1 MTMGQPVDT
10 RPDSQRP
17 AVATTATGGRLR
29 VAMLGLYPEDPA
41 RVMGGVEAVV
51 SVLAAELA
59 TAADLE
65 IHVVSGR
72 PGLAAIERETHGP
85 VTVHRVPEPR
95 LGRLFLYRPARRWLQ
110 RALHTIRPGVV
121 HAHGSG
127 VYVAAAIACSIPAVV
142 TLHGVVAQEARLAAA
157 GSSLGV
163 RGRWTY
169 DRLYERYCLAR
180 VRELIVIS
188 PYLLREFP
196 QLARQAHVTHIENP
210 IDASFFQVRRAPQAS
225 TIFCPARIIARKG
238 ILDLIQAF
246 AQLQAGFPPAELRL
260 AGETTAEPDYARRCQ
275 AAAQQAGVADRVHFL
290 GPLSRAAVQE
300 ELATCTLVALAA
312 HQETAPVSL
321 AEAMAAACPVVA
333 TTAGGVPD
341 LIETRKTGLLV
352 APGDVPGLAAQMH
365 MVLRDTML
373 ATALGHNAQRAARAR
388 FHPQAVAARTRA
400 VYQRLAASA

>member
-1 MTMGQPVDT
+1 
-10 RPDSQRP
+10 
-17 AVATTATGGRLR
+17 
-29 VAMLGLYPEDPA
+29 MLGLYPDDPA

-51 SVLAAELA
+51 SVLATELA

-65 IHVVSGR
+65 MHVVSGR
-72 PGLAAIERETHGP
+72 PGLTAIEHETHGP

-95 LGRLFLYRPARRWLQ
+95 FGRLFLYRPARRWLQ
-110 RALHTIRPGVV
+110 QAVRAIRPGVV

-127 VYVAAAIACSIPAVV
+127 LYVAAALTCGVPAVV

-157 GSSLGV
+157 GSSLGA

-210 IDASFFQVRRAPQAS
+210 IDASFFQVRRAPQVS

-246 AQLQAGFPPAELRL
+246 VQLQAEFPTIELRL
-260 AGETTAEPDYARRCQ
+260 AGETAAEPDYARRCQ
-275 AAAQQAGVADRVHFL
+275 AEAQRAGASDRVHFL
-290 GPLSRAAVQE
+290 GPLSRAALQE

-333 TTAGGVPD
+333 TTTGGVPD
-341 LIETRKTGLLV
+341 LIESRKTGLLV
-352 APGDVPGLAAQMH
+352 APGDVSGLAAQLR
-365 MVLRDTML
+365 MVLQDMVL
-373 ATALGHNAQRAARAR
+373 ATALGHNARRTARAR
-388 FHPQAVAARTRA
+388 FHPQAVAARTHA
-400 VYQRLAASA
+400 VYARLAGRA